1 VGFLDGLLGGRGKT
15 MKDPVRGTG
24 QIVSCSPYGGR
35 GRVQRCEL
43 NIVVRADGVTPTAV
57 ELQERVH
64 HASWPFPG
72 MTLPVTVDRANPEN
86 LTIEWGEGAER

>member
-1 VGFLDGLLGGRGKT
+1 
-15 MKDPVRGTG
+15 M
-24 QIVSCSPYGGR
+24 
-35 GRVQRCEL
+35 

-72 MTLPVTVDRANPEN
+72 MTLPVTVDRADPQNV
-86 LTIEWGEGAER
+86 TIEWDKSE